1 MSDQQVETSIETSY
15 EADAEGNIKPQSME
29 DKFFGVKTQI
39 TKEDSKD
46 SDDLA
51 VEVVSDVPEEDRRAP
66 KQETKDEP
74 VDSDVIDK
82 EIADTSKRA
91 GDRINQ
97 IKYEYHEERRA
108 KEAAKR
114 ESSEAVN
121 RLKTVMAENQRLS
134 ELVNTGGQALNQH
147 AVANAQFAKVSAQ
160 EKFKKAYDEG
170 DADAM
175 ALAQEE
181 LSKATLAEQQAPGY
195 ARAMQAQAAQAAQA
209 VQAQPQIPEPDPAM
223 KAWAGKN
230 PWFMGSEPVH
240 REMTSFAM
248 YVDQKLQAEGVDPV
262 GQAEQY
268 YGKVDEAMKEQFPSF
283 FGVPQQAEAGGEVQ
297 IEEEKRQPSNV
308 VAPATRNS
316 GANKNPRNVRLT
328 QTQVKLARSLGI
340 TPAQYAKQLLKET

>member
-46 SDDLA
+46 SDDLD
-51 VEVVSDVPEEDRRAP
+51 VEVVSDIPEEDRRAP

-134 ELVNTGGQALNQH
+134 QLVNTGGQALNQH

-195 ARAMQAQAAQAAQA
+195 ARAMQAQAAQA
-209 VQAQPQIPEPDPAM
+209 VQAQPQNPEPDPAM

-297 IEEEKRQPSNV
+297 IEEKRQPSNV

>member
-46 SDDLA
+46 SDDLD

-121 RLKTVMAENQRLS
+121 RLKAVMAENQRLS

-160 EKFKKAYDEG
+160 EKFKKAYDDG

-209 VQAQPQIPEPDPAM
+209 AQVQPQIPEPDPAM

>member
-134 ELVNTGGQALNQH
+134 QLVNTGGQALNQH

-195 ARAMQAQAAQAAQA
+195 ARAMQAQAAQA

-283 FGVPQQAEAGGEVQ
+283 FGVPLQAEAGGEVQ
-297 IEEEKRQPSNV
+297 IEEEKPQPSNV

>member
-1 MSDQQVETSIETSY
+1 MSDQQIETSIETSF
-15 EADAEGNIKPQSME
+15 EADADGKLKPQSME
-29 DKFFGVKTQI
+29 DKFFGVKTEI
-39 TKEDSKD
+39 TKEDGKG

-51 VEVVSDVPEEDRRAP
+51 VEVVNDVPEEDRRAP
-66 KQETKDEP
+66 KKETKDEP
-74 VDSDVIDK
+74 VDNDAVDK
-82 EIADTSKRA
+82 EISDISKRA

-121 RLKTVMAENQRLS
+121 RLKSVMAENQKLS
-134 ELVNTGGQALNQH
+134 QLINQGGQALNQH

-195 ARAMQAQAAQAAQA
+195 ARAMQAQAAQA
-209 VQAQPQIPEPDPAM
+209 VQVQPQIPEPDPAM
-223 KAWAGKN
+223 KDWANKN

-328 QTQVKLARSLGI
+328 QTQVKLARQLGI
-340 TPAQYAKQLLKET
+340 SPEQYAKQLLKES

>member
-46 SDDLA
+46 SDDLD
-51 VEVVSDVPEEDRRAP
+51 VEVVSDIPEEDRRAP

-121 RLKTVMAENQRLS
+121 RLKTVMDENKRLS

-195 ARAMQAQAAQAAQA
+195 ARAMQAQAAQA
-209 VQAQPQIPEPDPAM
+209 QPQIPEPDPAM
-223 KAWAGKN
+223 KTWAGKN

>member
-134 ELVNTGGQALNQH
+134 QLVNTGGQALNQH

>member
-46 SDDLA
+46 SDDLD

>member
-121 RLKTVMAENQRLS
+121 RLKTVMAENQR
-134 ELVNTGGQALNQH
+134 
-147 AVANAQFAKVSAQ
+147 
-160 EKFKKAYDEG
+160 
-170 DADAM
+170 
-175 ALAQEE
+175 
-181 LSKATLAEQQAPGY
+181 
-195 ARAMQAQAAQAAQA
+195 
-209 VQAQPQIPEPDPAM
+209 
-223 KAWAGKN
+223 
-230 PWFMGSEPVH
+230 
-240 REMTSFAM
+240 
-248 YVDQKLQAEGVDPV
+248 
-262 GQAEQY
+262 
-268 YGKVDEAMKEQFPSF
+268 
-283 FGVPQQAEAGGEVQ
+283 
-297 IEEEKRQPSNV
+297 
-308 VAPATRNS
+308 
-316 GANKNPRNVRLT
+316 
-328 QTQVKLARSLGI
+328 
-340 TPAQYAKQLLKET
+340 